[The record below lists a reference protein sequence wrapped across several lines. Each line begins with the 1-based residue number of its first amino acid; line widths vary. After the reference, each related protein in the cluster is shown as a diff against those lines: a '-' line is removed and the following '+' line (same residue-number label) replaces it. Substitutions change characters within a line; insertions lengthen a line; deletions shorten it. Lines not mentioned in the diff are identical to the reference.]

1 MAAHPELTLPALEP
15 FRLDPLFVPRV
26 WGSNDLRPWYDF
38 LSPGSPI
45 GEVWLTGD
53 ECLIATGPHRGRKLG
68 ELFRLAPLSL
78 LGPSVPSG
86 ESPLLIKVIF
96 AREKLSVQVHPDDQT
111 ARRQGQPHGKTECWY
126 VLAAEP
132 GAQVALGLRP
142 GLSLLQIKEEIRA
155 GTLESSLNLLPV
167 APGDLIY
174 VEAGAVHAIWP
185 GSILLEIQQNS
196 DLTYRMYDYGRPRE
210 LHIDQSLQALNLSAH
225 SGKIPPEPL
234 ADRTVLNDSIYF
246 RIERLP
252 VSGSR
257 SSSTL
262 PAPAIPGQPP
272 AAPGFAYLFAASGA
286 ARIAGCGFEPID
298 LPAHSIAAIPASAP
312 SFTIHDLGGLDL
324 IRVSPNWPTTKVS

>member
-1 MAAHPELTLPALEP
+1 MAAHSELPVAALEP

-26 WGSNDLRPWYDF
+26 WGSNDLRPWYDV
-38 LSPGSPI
+38 LAAGDPI

-68 ELFRLAPLSL
+68 ELFRQAPLSL
-78 LGPSVPSG
+78 VGPSAPPG

-111 ARRQGQPHGKTECWY
+111 ARSHGQPRGKTECWY

-142 GLSLLQIKEEIRA
+142 GLSLPRIREEIRA
-155 GTLESSLNLLPV
+155 GTLESSLNLLSV
-167 APGDLIY
+167 APGDLVY

-185 GSILLEIQQNS
+185 GSILLEVQQNS
-196 DLTYRMYDYGRPRE
+196 DVTYRMYDYGRPRE
-210 LHIDQSLQALNLSAH
+210 LHIDQSLQALNLCAR
-225 SGKIPPEPL
+225 SGKILPQSLP
-234 ADRTVLNDSIYF
+234 DRTLLIDSHYF

-262 PAPAIPGQPP
+262 PAHVDPGQPS
-272 AAPGFAYLFAASGA
+272 AAPVLAYLFAASGA
-286 ARIAGCGFEPID
+286 ARISGSGFEPVE
-298 LPAHSIAAIPASAP
+298 LAAHSIAAIPAAAP
-312 SFTIHDLGGLDL
+312 DFTVQDLGGLDL
-324 IRVSPNWPTTKVS
+324 IRVTPNWPPPEVS